1 MDSLISSAIALAA
14 GGWQNVKLVRICTAN
29 QINLPTWK
37 LGVCSIPIISYL
49 DTSTTISIAP
59 QSTILVAPGTSIS
72 CGGGGSTFTLATFTN
87 TVVSVATGH
96 NITAVLFT
104 W

>member
-14 GGWQNVKLVRICTAN
+14 GGWQNVKLVGIYTASRLG
-29 QINLPTWK
+29 LPTWK
-37 LGVCSIPIISYL
+37 LGVCSIPSISYL
-49 DTSTTISIAP
+49 NMSMGASIAP
-59 QSTILVAPGTSIS
+59 QSTILVAPGTSIN
-72 CGGGGSTFTLATFTN
+72 CGEGESTFTLVTFTN
-87 TVVSVATGH
+87 TAVSVATGH